1 MPKNK
6 RSLEEA
12 EPIYEEDW
20 SDKAEPYASYI
31 GLTGDAIGIGTGLT
45 GIGLPI
51 GSTIAM
57 GANIPNVIIDSYQFI
72 RDGIRSYK
80 DNGKSLPNTLSNLV
94 ELGLDALGVKA
105 LSNLNKAKKA
115 SIASKKTITLGQRK
129 ATSGYHRVGTGA
141 SRSRLRQQYE
151 NNIKYNVELNKA
163 LNNSINIL
171 NKRGVRA
178 SQGSYF
184 DKKLIEE
191 MAKQGY
197 GVSANDA
204 IKSINRT
211 YRQNLIGASTIS
223 SGPNLYHINN
233 K

>member
-6 RSLEEA
+6 RSLEEI
-12 EPIYEEDW
+12 EPMYEEDW

-31 GLTGDAIGIGTGLT
+31 GLAGDAIGIGAGLT

-51 GSTIAM
+51 GSAIAM
-57 GANIPNVIIDSYQFI
+57 GANIPNVIIDGYQFI
-72 RDGIRSYK
+72 RDGIRTYK
-80 DNGKSLPNTLSNLV
+80 DKGKSLPNTLSNLA

-115 SIASKKTITLGQRK
+115 SIASKNIITPRQRK
-129 ATSGYHRVGTGA
+129 ATSGYHRIGTGA
-141 SRSRLRQQYE
+141 SRSRLRQKYE
-151 NNIKYNVELNKA
+151 NNIKYNAELNKA
-163 LNNSINIL
+163 LNNSINVL